1 VTLDTV
7 NPAPTLLRALVDHLS
22 AMVAYWDADQR
33 CRFANRAYEKWFGAD
48 PRSIIGKPM
57 RELLGP
63 LYALNLPYIEGVLR
77 GEAQE
82 FEREI
87 PDPAG
92 GAPRHSLAQYI
103 PDIVD
108 GEVRGF
114 YVLVT
119 DITRLKRTERA
130 LRDAEH
136 RLEASARLDALATL
150 AAGIAHEI
158 NNPLAAILAHTELA
172 LESLSGLPETAA
184 SVASDLNEART
195 STLRVRDIVRSMR
208 LLARGEAK
216 KDERVDVSDTLRGS
230 IELVQ
235 PSLRYRAHVVLD
247 LAPALYVR
255 GNASQLA
262 QVFVNLLSNAA
273 QALPEEPGRANEIRV
288 ATRREGDFVVSEVS
302 DNGCGI
308 PQDLLDR
315 VFEPFFTT
323 KGVGAGMGLGLSISK
338 SIIDALGGELSVNS
352 ELGRGS
358 SFKIV
363 LPAAPAGVPVAPPP
377 AALVASPRSVPDQA
391 PHARARVLII
401 DDELA
406 VARTLERILARDC
419 DVVVMN
425 HGRDALELL
434 AQEKEAPFDM
444 ILCDLMMPEPSGEAI
459 YEKVQAQQPQVAE
472 RFVFITGG
480 AFTAKGRQFLES
492 VPVAVLEKP
501 FDLKRL
507 RALVAA
513 HAPKG

>member
-1 VTLDTV
+1 MTPSD
-7 NPAPTLLRALVDHLS
+7 PSPSLLRAVVDHLS

-33 CRFANRAYEKWFGAD
+33 CRFANRAYEKWFGVD
-48 PRSIIGKPM
+48 PRTLVGKEM

-103 PDIVD
+103 PDVVD
-108 GEVRGF
+108 GQVRGF

-119 DITRLKRTERA
+119 DITRLKRAERA
-130 LRDAEH
+130 LREAEH
-136 RLEASARLDALATL
+136 QLESSARLDALATL

-172 LESLSGLPETAA
+172 LESLSGLPATSEALAT
-184 SVASDLNEART
+184 DLREARNN
-195 STLRVRDIVRSMR
+195 TLRVRDIVRSMR

-216 KDERVDVSDTLRGS
+216 RDEQVDVSDTLRGS

-235 PSLRYRAHVVLD
+235 PSLRYRARVVRELG
-247 LAPALYVR
+247 AGLYVR

-273 QALPEEPGRANEIRV
+273 QALPEQPGRANEIRV
-288 ATRREGDFVVSEVS
+288 STRREGDLIVSEVS

-308 PQDLLDR
+308 PRELQER

-338 SIIDALGGELSVNS
+338 SIIEALGGALSVAS
-352 ELGRGS
+352 EPGRGS
-358 SFKIV
+358 VFRIV
-363 LPAAPAGVPVAPPP
+363 LPAAPAAAPQASKPF
-377 AALVASPRSVPDQA
+377 ALPASPRTSTPSLAV
-391 PHARARVLII
+391 ARPRVLVI

-419 DVVVMN
+419 DVVIKN
-425 HGRDALELL
+425 HGQDALALL
-434 AQEKEAPFDM
+434 GNEQEPAFDLV
-444 ILCDLMMPEPSGEAI
+444 LCDLMMPEPSGQAI
-459 YEKVQAQQPQVAE
+459 YEKVHEQRPELAE

-501 FDLKRL
+501 FDLARL
-507 RALVAA
+507 RAVVAA
-513 HAPKG
+513 YATKA

>member
-1 VTLDTV
+1 
-7 NPAPTLLRALVDHLS
+7 
-22 AMVAYWDADQR
+22 MVAYWDADQR
-33 CRFANRAYEKWFGAD
+33 CRFANRAYEKWFGVD
-48 PRSIIGKPM
+48 PRTLVGKQM

-103 PDIVD
+103 PDVVD

-119 DITRLKRTERA
+119 DITRLKRAERA
-130 LRDAEH
+130 LREAEH
-136 RLEASARLDALATL
+136 QLESSARLDALATL

-172 LESLSGLPETAA
+172 LESLSGLPDTSQAIAA
-184 SVASDLNEART
+184 DLREARNN
-195 STLRVRDIVRSMR
+195 TLRVRDIVRSMR

-216 KDERVDVSDTLRGS
+216 RDERVDVSDTLRGS

-235 PSLRYRAHVVLD
+235 PSLRYRARVVRELG
-247 LAPALYVR
+247 AGLYVW

-273 QALPEEPGRANEIRV
+273 QALPEQPGRANEIRV
-288 ATRREGDFVVSEVS
+288 STRREGDLIVSEVS

-308 PQDLLDR
+308 PRDLQER

-338 SIIDALGGELSVNS
+338 SIIEALGGTLSLAS
-352 ELGRGS
+352 EPGRGS
-358 SFKIV
+358 VFRIV
-363 LPAAPAGVPVAPPP
+363 LPAAPAAVPQ
-377 AALVASPRSVPDQA
+377 AAKPFALPASPRTSTPGLAV
-391 PHARARVLII
+391 ARPRVLVI

-419 DVVVMN
+419 DVVIKS
-425 HGRDALELL
+425 HGQDALALL
-434 AQEKEAPFDM
+434 GNEQEPPFDL
-444 ILCDLMMPEPSGEAI
+444 ILCDLMMPEPSGQAI
-459 YEKVQAQQPQVAE
+459 YEKVHEQRPELAE

-501 FDLKRL
+501 FDLARL
-507 RALVAA
+507 RAIVAA
-513 HAPKG
+513 YSPKT